1 MDILNQI
8 VNCEENNSADEFLF
22 IENKDKKQWY
32 INKFYMAKA
41 FEIYQPTSKNG
52 KLVKLLL
59 PVFKNLKIIHRLL
72 GIQQKRITLISPIYN
87 TIQNYF
93 KESDVHFSI
102 FGGTPSV
109 HQKVIVQIYNKDK
122 ILAYC
127 KISESTEVG
136 ELFDKECEILEYLQ
150 KCKIDNVPK
159 LIFRKNVDQYQLFCQ
174 SSVKNKNYIVNTRFE
189 EVHYNFLIDMYE
201 KSKSRL
207 EFEDSAYRK
216 MLDDLNNNI
225 GRFEKKDQLILN
237 NAVKIIR
244 NLYEKKVIEVSMFHG
259 DFTPWNMICEL
270 GQLKVFDFEY
280 AQKFYPPLLDAYH
293 FCLQTEL
300 FVNKNFNPVK
310 VYENIK
316 KRLIEYKFPY
326 KFEIGM
332 IMYLLHIICFYTVRS
347 KKENKE
353 EMERQK
359 IRLLILKETVEIYE
373 N

>member
-8 VNCEENNSADEFLF
+8 VNCEGNNSADEFLF

-52 KLVKLLL
+52 KLVKALL
-59 PVFKNLKIIHRLL
+59 PIFKNLKIIHRLL

-136 ELFDKECEILEYLQ
+136 GLFDKECEILEYLQ
-150 KCKIDNVPK
+150 KCKIDNVPE
-159 LIFRKNVDQYQLFCQ
+159 LIFRENVDQYHLFCQ

-189 EVHYNFLIDMYE
+189 EVHFNFLIDMYK
-201 KSKSRL
+201 KSKSRA

-216 MLDDLNNNI
+216 MLDDLNSNI
-225 GRFEKKDQLILN
+225 GRFEKKDQLIIN
-237 NAVKIIR
+237 KAIKIIE
-244 NLYEKKVIEVSMFHG
+244 NLYEKKVVEVSMFHG

-270 GQLKVFDFEY
+270 DQLKVFDFEY

-300 FVNKNFNPVK
+300 FVNANFDPAK
-310 VYENIK
+310 AYENIK

-332 IMYLLHIICFYTVRS
+332 IMYLLHIIYFYTVRS